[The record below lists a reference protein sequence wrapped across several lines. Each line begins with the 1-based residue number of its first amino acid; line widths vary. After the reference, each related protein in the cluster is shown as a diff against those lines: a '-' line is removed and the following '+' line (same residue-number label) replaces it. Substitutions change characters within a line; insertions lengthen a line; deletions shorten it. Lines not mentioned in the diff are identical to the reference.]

1 MTVQV
6 QTRMIMDIPLASL
19 IPAPSQIKRG
29 KFIRSEFNEHLDK
42 FFGIGRDCDNMGED
56 DYGIIDFYSLDEQ
69 FSKRVAGRHNKNVLF
84 VLFGEMGSGK
94 SMALLS
100 LALACARWLAA
111 IIGGEESDY
120 FTFEN
125 VAVIDPETLTEK
137 LENLKKYNI
146 YLLDDFGAA
155 FDARSFMSKD
165 NKSLSHILQTCR
177 TTNNIILVS
186 APHGA
191 LLDVNI
197 HRLSM
202 WYSEVSESHHDEGI
216 SFIKVMKV
224 VQMFREGKI
233 RRVYQTKK
241 NVTAVRYYVGLPP
254 TELKD
259 RYDVVRDANAKALA
273 RKNKEKEKEAELKL
287 TAPKGKPGPSDK
299 FDPDHFIS
307 QMELFVKEKTPITL
321 NLLSERLQ
329 TNEKTL
335 RKYMRKHGF
344 AMEKVGKTTSSIIIH
359 A

>member
-1 MTVQV
+1 MTVRV
-6 QTRMIMDIPLASL
+6 QTRTMMDIPIDSL
-19 IPAPSQIKRG
+19 IPTPPETARG
-29 KFIRSEFNEHLDK
+29 KFDRGEFNERIDA
-42 FFGIGRDCDNMGED
+42 FFGIGRDSDHLGED

-100 LALACARWLAA
+100 LALSCARWLAA
-111 IIGGEESDY
+111 IIGGKESDY
-120 FTFEN
+120 FTFDN
-125 VAVIDPETLTEK
+125 VAIIDPDTLSEK
-137 LENLKKYNI
+137 LENLKKWNI
-146 YLLDDFGAA
+146 YILDDFGAA

-216 SFIKVMKV
+216 TFVKVMKV

-241 NVTAVRYYVGLPP
+241 NVTAIRYYVGLPP
-254 TELKD
+254 SEFKD

-273 RKNKEKEKEAELKL
+273 HKKKDKEMEEAMKMK
-287 TAPKGKPGPSDK
+287 APSEKPGAKDRFEADVFKS
-299 FDPDHFIS
+299 H
-307 QMELFVKEKTPITL
+307 MELLVKEKIPTTMEL
-321 NLLSERLQ
+321 VANSLK
-329 TNEKTL
+329 TDTTTL
-335 RKYMRKHGF
+335 RKYMKKYGF
-344 AMEKVGKTTSSIIIH
+344 ALQKIPKTKTGTIVKN
-359 A
+359 